1 MVLFNKF
8 DHSLLLVFVVDNHHC
23 LTILKMAYLLH
34 EDPMALLAP
43 TNHLN
48 NAFESILD
56 DDVPYSIVVENITA
70 RETRDMFKYVYQTF
84 VNEHYMCSVLF

>member
-1 MVLFNKF
+1 
-8 DHSLLLVFVVDNHHC
+8 
-23 LTILKMAYLLH
+23 MAYLLH

-43 TNHLN
+43 TNQPGFICEKIHLN